1 MMDFETMKIILNG
14 MEFSK
19 NVAEKLIG
27 SRRRMNYLIDNGRIR
42 TKRQGTK
49 ENAKYFLNALDVMKY
64 ASI

>member
-1 MMDFETMKIILNG
+1 

-27 SRRRMNYLIDNGRIR
+27 SRRRMNYLIDNGMIR